1 MNHEVNDHKLE
12 AKMVKRNCGEIEG
25 YDCQVRISVD
35 DWIDIEKSLKAL
47 NYGRRFITGQIKK
60 II

>member
-1 MNHEVNDHKLE
+1 
-12 AKMVKRNCGEIEG
+12 MVKRNCGEIEG

-47 NYGRRFITGQIKK
+47 NNGRYFITAQIKK
-60 II
+60 IILIVYRLN

>member
-1 MNHEVNDHKLE
+1 MVN
-12 AKMVKRNCGEIEG
+12 RNCGEIEG

-47 NYGRRFITGQIKK
+47 NSERYFITAQIKK
-60 II
+60 IILIVYSLN